1 MGQPALGTHK
11 NTCPGQK
18 QEAVCNVTA
27 HNVALN
33 SCLVKTAR
41 HKVTSEGSLSV
52 VALSTELRTLG
63 IKDFHDWQKQ
73 KGDSGSERTID
84 P

>member
-1 MGQPALGTHK
+1 M
-11 NTCPGQK
+11 
-18 QEAVCNVTA
+18 TA

-73 KGDSGSERTID
+73 KGTLDLKGQLTLEMALNFD
-84 P
+84 